1 MGSIMLT
8 MTGKGGNISVLLFI
22 FLHCAALVVCA
33 QASPS
38 FNEAV
43 KSAKGEADIQVLRRY
58 LSHHHPDSE
67 RARFRN
73 TLLILAAWKGNS
85 QAVSLLVDAG
95 ADVNAKGEYYTAL
108 TSAAWKGHTDIVK
121 MLLEKENIDVN
132 IRNYWGNTA
141 LINAALYGYTDI
153 VKMLLKNKN
162 IDVNI
167 LENDGDSALGGAKN
181 DEIKKMLEERNAV
194 CRCVSEVCR
203 IYVKNCGNG
212 YVVKTAGPWG
222 K

>member
-1 MGSIMLT
+1 
-8 MTGKGGNISVLLFI
+8 MTGRGGNISILLFI

-67 RARFRN
+67 RARFGN

-95 ADVNAKGEYYTAL
+95 ADVNAKGEFYTAL
-108 TSAAWKGHTDIVK
+108 TSAAWLGHTDIVK
-121 MLLEKENIDVN
+121 MLLKNENIDVN
-132 IRNYWGNTA
+132 ILT
-141 LINAALYGYTDI
+141 
-153 VKMLLKNKN
+153 
-162 IDVNI
+162 
-167 LENDGDSALGGAKN
+167 NDGDSALGGAKN

-212 YVVKTAGPWG
+212 YIVKTAGPWG
-222 K
+222 